1 MKELELVEAVY
12 YPAQVP
18 PLPTLT
24 LLACVFDRIHFPG
37 VYLPAEMD
45 EIATR
50 KEIERLKTLSIVD
63 NEQPQMME
71 CMAFALVRHHV
82 TDLCHFTGSLD
93 ISKCVE
99 PDAGAVA
106 WNIHEALF
114 GPFPEGFYP
123 TWNVSFTKGLPGGG
137 CIVAPGAF
145 TYPASALLYAARLGL
160 PVISDDP
167 SFPLP
172 ALPIGAVKNHTK
184 LLTSILA
191 IECVKLVLPRVPILL
206 PSDLAELRAETAS
219 LVKPFRLELLRLAV
233 ELNTM
238 LASDAT
244 LSELQRTAQLVAET
258 RVYPQLEEVRATV
271 ENPAK
276 PWHKRAVALFNDVPE
291 LAHSFVSEP
300 KHIAIA
306 KTMRKVMTVFADLR
320 DERLDAANQRSRHNF
335 QYLLRL
341 PMVVAKHS

>member
-1 MKELELVEAVY
+1 MAELELVEGVY

-24 LLACVFDRIHFPG
+24 VLACVFDRVHFPG
-37 VYLPAEMD
+37 VYLPEEMD

-50 KEIERLKTLSIVD
+50 QEIERLKTIRPID
-63 NEQPQMME
+63 NEQPQLME
-71 CMAFALVRHHV
+71 CMAFALIRHHV
-82 TDLCHFTGSLD
+82 SDLCHFTGSID

-106 WNIHEALF
+106 CQIHEGLF
-114 GPFPEGFYP
+114 GAFPEGFHP

-145 TYPASALLYAARLGL
+145 TYAASALLYAARLGL
-160 PVISDDP
+160 PVINDDP
-167 SFPLP
+167 AFPLP
-172 ALPIGAVKNHTK
+172 ALPIASVKNHTK

-191 IECVKLVLPRVPILL
+191 IECVKLVLPRLPILL
-206 PSDLAELRAETAS
+206 PSDLAELRAEMAPLT
-219 LVKPFRLELLRLAV
+219 KPFRLELLRLAA
-233 ELNTM
+233 ELNTL
-238 LASDAT
+238 LASDAS
-244 LSELQRTAQLVAET
+244 LSDLQRSAQFIAET
-258 RVYPQLEEVRATV
+258 RVYPQLEELRAAID
-271 ENPAK
+271 NPSK

-291 LAHSFVSEP
+291 IAHSFISEP

-306 KTMRKVMTVFADLR
+306 KTMRKLMTVFADLR
-320 DERLDAANQRSRHNF
+320 DEQLDAANQRSRHNF

-341 PMVVAKHS
+341 PEIARNR